1 MSEPASGIIPATS
14 YGDPEPPAPRAK
26 PKEKA
31 RAKGAATTPSLDAS
45 GAADSGAD
53 EIEKHELDT
62 MA

>member
-1 MSEPASGIIPATS
+1 MAEAASGIIPATS
-14 YGDPEPPAPRAK
+14 YGDSEPPAPRAK

-31 RAKGAATTPSLDAS
+31 RAKGAAATPSFDIAGS
-45 GAADSGAD
+45 TESGAD